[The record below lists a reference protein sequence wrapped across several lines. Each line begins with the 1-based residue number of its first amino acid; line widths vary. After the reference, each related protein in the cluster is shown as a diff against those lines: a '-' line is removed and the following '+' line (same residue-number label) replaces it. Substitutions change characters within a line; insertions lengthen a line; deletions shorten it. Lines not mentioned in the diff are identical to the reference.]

1 MPPILTTEEMRQAEQ
16 NAVLRGTS
24 LLQLMENAGQGA
36 ANALLQAYPQA
47 KHGLM
52 ICGKGNNGG
61 DALVMARILDKHNV
75 KSDILFIMGEKL
87 SELSQTNRD
96 RLPENTPI
104 YLSGNIDFTQYDFIV
119 DAVFGTGFSGS
130 LPEHISLL
138 FKQINELPTKHFAL
152 DIPTGI
158 NCDTGDIA
166 PNTFQAQHTFAF
178 GAYKPAHIMNKTQS
192 HCGTVQVIDIGI

>member
-1 MPPILTTEEMRQAEQ
+1 MQTVLTTEEMRQAEQ
-16 NAVLRGTS
+16 AAVARGTS

-36 ANALLQAYPQA
+36 AHALLKIHPQA

-61 DALVMARILDKHNV
+61 DALVMARILNKHNV
-75 KSDILFIMGEKL
+75 KSDILFVMGEKL
-87 SELSQTNRD
+87 SELSQTNKH

-104 YLSGNIDFTQYDFIV
+104 YVSGSLDFTAYDFIV

-130 LPEHISLL
+130 LPEHISQL
-138 FKQINELPTKHFAL
+138 FKQINELPAKRFAL

-166 PNTFQAQHTFAF
+166 PNTFYAQHTFAF
-178 GAYKPAHIMNKTQS
+178 GAFKPAHLMDKTQS
-192 HCGTVQVIDIGI
+192 HCGAVQVIEIGI

>member
-1 MPPILTTEEMRQAEQ
+1 MQTVLTTEEMRQAEQ
-16 NAVLRGTS
+16 AAVARGTS

-36 ANALLQAYPQA
+36 AHALLKIHPQA

-61 DALVMARILDKHNV
+61 DALVMARILNKHNV
-75 KSDILFIMGEKL
+75 KSDILFVMGEKL
-87 SELSQTNRD
+87 SELSQTNKN

-104 YLSGNIDFTQYDFIV
+104 YVSGNLDFTAYDFIV
-119 DAVFGTGFSGS
+119 DAVFGTGFSGV

-138 FKQINELPTKHFAL
+138 FKQINELHTKRFAL

-178 GAYKPAHIMNKTQS
+178 GAFKPAHLMDKTQN
-192 HCGTVQVIDIGI
+192 HCGVVQVIEIGI